1 MNTNRK
7 AWPTLAAAA
16 TVVACGGGGDAE
28 TTAGIDARGAPARVG
43 IAAQGPVSGFGSII
57 VNGVRYDTSNAN
69 FDVDGQPGS
78 ETDLAVGQV
87 VTITGSTDE
96 NGNDARA
103 ERVSYDDL
111 VEGPVELVDL
121 GTATI
126 TVLGQSVRVNR
137 DTIFDDAFVPS
148 GIEGVAVGQVVEVSG
163 FVDSTGA
170 ALATYIELVE
180 SPSAF
185 ELTGKVSQLD
195 SANFTFV
202 INGLVIDYGSA
213 NLEDFPSG
221 APENGQ
227 TVEAE
232 GSLGSNAELVATSV
246 SFKDAG
252 LGAEAGESVEIEGL
266 ITRFVSASDF
276 DVAGIPVTTTGSTT
290 FADGTASDLALDVL
304 VEVDGELDANGIVV
318 AESIE
323 FEEDATLELRGRVE
337 ATTANSITL
346 LGVTASVSIDTYF
359 VDQSSAGLERFGVGD
374 LAVGDYVEVV
384 GSGAAGALVLAG
396 VERKDDAGE
405 SALYGPVSSLNDPDF
420 SVVGVTVR
428 TTAATTFEGADD
440 NGIDAAEFFAT
451 AAGKA
456 VDVQGSY
463 ANGVLEATDVEI
475 DDTGASDDDD
485 D

>member
-1 MNTNRK
+1 MKNRK
-7 AWPTLAAAA
+7 PWSPLAAAA
-16 TVVACGGGGDAE
+16 ALVACGGGGDPE

-43 IAAQGPVSGFGSII
+43 IAAQGAVSGFGSII
-57 VNGVRYDTSNAN
+57 VNGVRYDTSNAT

-78 ETDLAVGQV
+78 ENDLAVGQV
-87 VTITGSTDE
+87 VTITGSTDD

-103 ERVSYDDL
+103 ERVSYDNL
-111 VEGPVELVDL
+111 VVGPVEFVDV
-121 GTATI
+121 GAATI

-137 DTIFDDAFVPS
+137 DTIFADAFVPA
-148 GIEGVAVGQVVEVSG
+148 GIEGVAAGQVIEVSG

-180 SPSAF
+180 SPTAF
-185 ELTGKVSQLD
+185 ELTGNVSQLD
-195 SANFTFV
+195 SANFTFT
-202 INGLVIDYGSA
+202 INGLVIDFSNA

-221 APENGQ
+221 TPENGQ

-246 SFKDAG
+246 RFKDIG
-252 LGAEAGESVEIEGL
+252 LDAEAGESVEIEGL

-276 DVAGIPVTTTGSTT
+276 DVGGIAVTTTANTT
-290 FADGTASDLALDVL
+290 FDDGTAADLALDVL
-304 VEVDGELDANGIVV
+304 VEVEGELDTNGVVV
-318 AESIE
+318 AQSID
-323 FEEDATLELRGRVE
+323 FEGEATLELRGRIE

-374 LAVGDYVEVV
+374 LAVGDYVEVI
-384 GSGAAGALVLAG
+384 GSGAAGALALTG
-396 VERKDDAGE
+396 VERKDDPGE
-405 SALYGPVSSLNDPDF
+405 SAVYGPVSALNAPDF

-428 TTAATTFEGADD
+428 TTAATTFEDADD
-440 NGIDAAEFFAT
+440 NSIDAAEFFAT

-456 VDVQGSY
+456 VDVQGAY
-463 ANGVLEATDVEI
+463 ASGVLEAEDVEI
-475 DDTGASDDDD
+475 DESDAADDDD
-485 D
+485 